1 MMRWFVLGLMVML
14 LTGCGSDAAASGAAL
29 DVPTISAY
37 FGSDPL
43 AATPARETPQPD
55 TVPTNSPYFQANAF
69 TPPPTRTRRPT
80 PTLAASKIRE
90 PSGTVIAI
98 GQAPAASRIVTTT
111 IYDEQLNKNWTID
124 FSTGMDVLLGDK
136 ARAHQGNTAIAITPL
151 QDYGK
156 ALFTVREGVTQ
167 TYPYSEVLG
176 VTFWINSG
184 EDQLNTDALVVTIIG
199 SNDYGY
205 YLPNDKSV
213 ATDNQRFFSETRLY
227 YLNVNRD
234 LPPNTWLEIT
244 LWLDSLPYDP
254 LYKNVTG
261 IYLKNDA
268 GFRQTFYVDQI
279 ELLMAK

>member
-1 MMRWFVLGLMVML
+1 MLKWFVLGLMALL
-14 LTGCGSDAAASGAAL
+14 LTGCGSDAAASGAAVDL
-29 DVPTISAY
+29 PTISAY

-124 FSTGMDVLLGDK
+124 FSTGMDIQLGDT

-156 ALFTVREGVTQ
+156 ALFAVREGVTQ
-167 TYPYSEVLG
+167 TYPYSAVLG
-176 VTFWINSG
+176 VNFWINSG
-184 EDQLNTDALVVTIIG
+184 ADQLNTDALVVTVIG

-227 YLNVNRD
+227 YLSVNRD

-244 LWLDSLPYDP
+244 VWLDSLPYDP

-261 IYLKNDA
+261 VYLKNDA
-268 GFRQTFYVDQI
+268 GLRQTFYVDQI
-279 ELLMAK
+279 DLLMAK

>member
-1 MMRWFVLGLMVML
+1 MLKFIVLSLMLMGL
-14 LTGCGSDAAASGAAL
+14 TACGSDAAASGAAL
-29 DVPTISAY
+29 EMPTISAY
-37 FGSDPL
+37 FGADPL
-43 AATPARETPQPD
+43 APTPTRETPNPA
-55 TVPTNSPYFQANAF
+55 TIPTNSAYFQANAF

-111 IYDEQLNKNWTID
+111 IYDEQLNTNWTID
-124 FSTGMDVLLGDK
+124 FSKGMDIQLGDT
-136 ARAHQGNTAIAITPL
+136 ARAHQGAKAIAITPL
-151 QDYGK
+151 QDYGQ

-167 TYPYSEVLG
+167 TYPYSAVLG

-184 EDQLNTDALVVTIIG
+184 ADTLNTDALVVTVIG

-205 YLPNDKSV
+205 YMPNDKSV
-213 ATDNQRFFSETRLY
+213 TTDNQRFFSETRLY
-227 YLNVNRD
+227 YLSVNRD

-261 IYLKNDA
+261 LYLKNDA
-268 GFRQTFYVDQI
+268 GLRQTFYVDQI
-279 ELLMAK
+279 DLLMAK

>member
-29 DVPTISAY
+29 ELPTISAY

-55 TVPTNSPYFQANAF
+55 TVPTNSRYFQPNAF

-124 FSTGMDVLLGDK
+124 FSTGMDIQLGDT
-136 ARAHQGNTAIAITPL
+136 ARAHQGSKAIAITPL

-167 TYPYSEVLG
+167 TYPYSAVLG

-184 EDQLNTDALVVTIIG
+184 ADQLNTDSLVVTVIG

-227 YLNVNRD
+227 YLSVNRD

-244 LWLDSLPYDP
+244 VWLDSLPYDP

-261 IYLKNDA
+261 VYLKNDA
-268 GFRQTFYVDQI
+268 GFRQTFYIDQI
-279 ELLMAK
+279 DLLMAK